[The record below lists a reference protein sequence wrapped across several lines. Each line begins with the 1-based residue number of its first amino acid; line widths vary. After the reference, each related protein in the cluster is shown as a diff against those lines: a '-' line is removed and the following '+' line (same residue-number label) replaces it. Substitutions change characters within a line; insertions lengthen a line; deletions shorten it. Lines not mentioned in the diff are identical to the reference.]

1 LTSRAHFIN
10 FALSEMS
17 SPRATPTPAAGQLS
31 LSLARPK
38 SRRGGKRKGA
48 GRKPTGK
55 TPGLPHRRRA
65 FHEPSHPVHI
75 TMRAVPRLR
84 SFRKEA
90 IVREIFLILRRAAAR
105 GPRTGTF
112 RVVHFSVQPNHLHL
126 VVEAGSKR
134 SLGRGLQ
141 GLASGLA
148 RRLNRVVFRR
158 RGRLFADR
166 YHGRALASPL
176 EVRRVL
182 LYVLKNAEKHPEPFA
197 DRETIVQA
205 GIDPA
210 SSARWF
216 TGWTRPPPP
225 TEKPPPTVAP
235 ETWLLKT
242 GWKRHGTLGRGELP
256 AGV

>member
-1 LTSRAHFIN
+1 
-10 FALSEMS
+10 MS
-17 SPRATPTPAAGQLS
+17 SVPATPTIAPAGQLP
-31 LSLARPK
+31 LGLLQPK
-38 SRRGGKRKGA
+38 SKRGGKREGA
-48 GRKPTGK
+48 GRKSTGK
-55 TPGLPHRRRA
+55 ARGLPHRRRA
-65 FHEPSHPVHI
+65 FHEASHPVHV

-141 GLASGLA
+141 GLASGIA

-166 YHGRALASPL
+166 YHGRALATPL

-182 LYVLKNAEKHPEPFA
+182 VYVLKNAEKHPEPFA
-197 DRETIVQA
+197 DRGTIVQA

-216 TGWTRPPPP
+216 TGWTRPPPA
-225 TEKPPPTVAP
+225 TEKPPPTVAA
-235 ETWLLKT
+235 ETWLLKV
-242 GWKRHGTLGRGELP
+242 GWKRHGSLGRGELP